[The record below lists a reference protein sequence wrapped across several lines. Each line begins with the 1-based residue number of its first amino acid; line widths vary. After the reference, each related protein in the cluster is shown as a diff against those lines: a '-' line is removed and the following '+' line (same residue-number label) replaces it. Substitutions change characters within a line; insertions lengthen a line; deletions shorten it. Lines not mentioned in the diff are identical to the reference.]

1 MVLRHHLLALYIMYL
16 SFCMSAPFSYK
27 SMKNA
32 HFIALPLD
40 TFLYFPQ
47 NRFGFIGLPTA

>member
-1 MVLRHHLLALYIMYL
+1 MVLRHHLLALYKCIFRFVYRHHV
-16 SFCMSAPFSYK
+16 SYK

-40 TFLYFPQ
+40 AFLYFPQ

>member
-16 SFCMSAPFSYK
+16 SFCMSATFSYK
-27 SMKNA
+27 SMKNT

-40 TFLYFPQ
+40 AFLYFPQ
-47 NRFGFIGLPTA
+47 NRFGFVGLPTA